1 MTEYGRGQGQ
11 EPWHPEDPLYGDQ
24 GWGQQEQAPY
34 GPEGQGYPPQQPTPP
49 QPQQQY
55 DAWGRPIPQDYG
67 RQQYPQQGYGQ
78 QDPHAQQQPPQGY
91 EQPMYGQQ
99 QGYDQRQYEQQQY
112 GGQPGYQGQPQ
123 QPVQP
128 QGYEQ
133 QGYPHQQGP
142 PSYGNGWDTGQQQ
155 VPYGADPHDPYGAV
169 QQPGYPQAQDPYAT
183 PEAYPPP
190 QPPGSR
196 GAQTPQPPAPHTPQA
211 QVPAPAPAPERGEWD
226 PDPDE
231 PEHPFFASD
240 GEAGRATGRRTK
252 GRDDDRDDLADD
264 EDDED
269 GNGRAGRRGGEK
281 PKKRRGGCACLVVAV
296 VLIGGG
302 GGAAYYGYGLYQDRF
317 GPPPDYAGEGSGT
330 VVVEIPDGSSG
341 IAMGNLLKEKGVV
354 KSVEAFTAAQK
365 ANDKGTTLQSG
376 FYTLHKG
383 MSGESA
389 VELMLDPKSR
399 KTLIIPEGYRNAWI
413 YAQIDGRLGLKEGT
427 TAEVAKSDKKKL
439 GLPKWADDDNDIK
452 DPLEGF
458 LYPSS
463 YSVSKGQKPADVLK
477 KMVAQANKQYEK
489 IDVVGQAK
497 KLHLD
502 NPLDLVTVAS
512 MVNAEGK
519 THEDFRKMAEV
530 IYNRLKP
537 GNTETNG
544 KIQFDSTYNYLTG
557 RSEIKIS
564 SKEINSDPDPYN
576 TYYHKGLPPGPIGNP
591 GEEAFAAALNPTNDG
606 WMYFVAVDGK
616 EDTQFAKTLTEFKKL
631 EAQFNASDA
640 GR

>member
-1 MTEYGRGQGQ
+1 AAAPPRG
-11 EPWHPEDPLYGDQ
+11 D
-24 GWGQQEQAPY
+24 
-34 GPEGQGYPPQQPTPP
+34 
-49 QPQQQY
+49 
-55 DAWGRPIPQDYG
+55 
-67 RQQYPQQGYGQ
+67 
-78 QDPHAQQQPPQGY
+78 
-91 EQPMYGQQ
+91 
-99 QGYDQRQYEQQQY
+99 
-112 GGQPGYQGQPQ
+112 
-123 QPVQP
+123 
-128 QGYEQ
+128 
-133 QGYPHQQGP
+133 
-142 PSYGNGWDTGQQQ
+142 
-155 VPYGADPHDPYGAV
+155 
-169 QQPGYPQAQDPYAT
+169 
-183 PEAYPPP
+183 
-190 QPPGSR
+190 
-196 GAQTPQPPAPHTPQA
+196 
-211 QVPAPAPAPERGEWD
+211 WD

-240 GEAGRATGRRTK
+240 GDAGRSGGQRGRA
-252 GRDDDRDDLADD
+252 RDDDRDDLAGD
-264 EDDED
+264 EDDAED
-269 GNGRAGRRGGEK
+269 GEGGARAGRRGGEK

-330 VVVEIPDGSSG
+330 VVVEIPDGSTG
-341 IAMGNLLKEKGVV
+341 IAMGNLLKDKGVV

-399 KTLIIPEGYRNAWI
+399 KTLIVPEGYRNGWV
-413 YAQIDGRLGLKEGT
+413 YAQIDGRLGLKKGT
-427 TAEVAKSDKKKL
+427 TADVAKSDWKKL
-439 GLPKWADDDNDIK
+439 GLPEWADDDKDIK

-463 YSVSKGQKPADVLK
+463 YSVSKGQKPADVLRR
-477 KMVAQANKQYEK
+477 MVAQANKQYEK
-489 IDVVGQAK
+489 IDVVGQAE
-497 KLHLD
+497 KLKLD
-502 NPLDLVTVAS
+502 SPLALVTVAS

-519 THEDFRKMAEV
+519 THDDFRKMAEV

-564 SKEINSDPDPYN
+564 TKEINSDPDPYN

-591 GEEAFAAALNPTNDG
+591 GAEAFAAALNPTKDG

>member
-34 GPEGQGYPPQQPTPP
+34 GPEGQQYPPQQPTPP

-55 DAWGRPIPQDYG
+55 DAWGRPIPQAPPQGYG
-67 RQQYPQQGYGQ
+67 QQQYPQQGYGQ
-78 QDPHAQQQPPQGY
+78 QDPQAQQQPPQGY
-91 EQPMYGQQ
+91 EQQTYGQQ
-99 QGYDQRQYEQQQY
+99 QGYEQQQY
-112 GGQPGYQGQPQ
+112 DQQQYGQQPGYAGQPQ
-123 QPVQP
+123 QPLPP

-133 QGYPHQQGP
+133 QGYPQQQAP
-142 PSYGNGWDTGQQQ
+142 QSYGNGWDTGQQQ

-169 QQPGYPQAQDPYAT
+169 RQPAYPQGQDPYAT

-190 QPPGSR
+190 QPPGER
-196 GAQTPQPPAPHTPQA
+196 GPQPPQAPTA
-211 QVPAPAPAPERGEWD
+211 QVPQTQTQAPAPERGEWD

-240 GEAGRATGRRTK
+240 GDAGRATGRRTK

-264 EDDED
+264 EDGD
-269 GNGRAGRRGGEK
+269 GDGRAGRRGGER

-330 VVVEIPDGSSG
+330 VVIEIPDGSTG
-341 IAMGNLLKEKGVV
+341 IAMGNLLKDKGVV

-383 MSGESA
+383 MSGKSA

-399 KTLIIPEGYRNAWI
+399 KTLVIPEGYRNAWI
-413 YAQIDGRLGLKEGT
+413 YAQIDGRLGLKKGT
-427 TAEVAKSDKKKL
+427 TADVAKSDRKKL
-439 GLPKWADDDNDIK
+439 GLPKWANDDKDIK

-458 LYPSS
+458 LYPST
-463 YSVSKGQKPADVLK
+463 YSVSKGQKPADVLR

-497 KLHLD
+497 KLKLD
-502 NPLDLVTVAS
+502 SPLDLVTVAS

-519 THEDFRKMAEV
+519 THDDFRKMAEV
-530 IYNRLKP
+530 IYNRIKP

-544 KIQFDSTYNYLTG
+544 LIQFDSTYNYLTG
-557 RSEIKIS
+557 RSNIKIS
-564 SKEINSDPDPYN
+564 TKEILSDHDPYN
-576 TYYHKGLPPGPIGNP
+576 TYTNKGLPPGPIGNP
-591 GEEAFAAALNPTNDG
+591 GEEAFAAALNPTKEG
-606 WMYFVAVDGK
+606 WMYFVAVDGEK
-616 EDTQFAKTLTEFKKL
+616 DTQFAKTNADFQKL
-631 EAQFNASDA
+631 KAKFDAST
-640 GR
+640 G